1 MVSPLLGLDGTADH
15 SPDLNGIRCF
25 LTLPT
30 HRDQSQVIKQKTAL
44 NMEGCSCDGQTAAAE
59 VDDSSLKSDQGF
71 FHSASEI
78 SFDVLGLLL
87 HFHSSN
93 QDDVQDALVWQT
105 CLSPL
110 ALIRG

>member
-44 NMEGCSCDGQTAAAE
+44 NMEGCSCGGQTAAAE
-59 VDDSSLKSDQGF
+59 VDDSSLKSDQF
-71 FHSASEI
+71 
-78 SFDVLGLLL
+78 
-87 HFHSSN
+87 
-93 QDDVQDALVWQT
+93 
-105 CLSPL
+105 
-110 ALIRG
+110 